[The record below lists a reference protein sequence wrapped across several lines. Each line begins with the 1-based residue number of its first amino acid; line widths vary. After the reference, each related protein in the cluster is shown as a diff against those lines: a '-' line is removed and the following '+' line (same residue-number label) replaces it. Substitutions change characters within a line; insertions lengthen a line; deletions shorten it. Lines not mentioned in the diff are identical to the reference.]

1 MARAAE
7 ATGGA
12 GATASGRAMAQMA
25 GEEGEVAGGG
35 SGSAPCA
42 QRPCLRLGL
51 VAGLAAAGAG
61 AAAASWPERAEA
73 ATLLLRSAP
82 GAPSRPRKGRAVA
95 AIAPFAGPHTGRL
108 SLPQRQVFVIAELE
122 AKGGGRDKHKG
133 TGSFSC

>member
-1 MARAAE
+1 M
-7 ATGGA
+7 
-12 GATASGRAMAQMA
+12 
-25 GEEGEVAGGG
+25 AGGG
-35 SGSAPCA
+35 CSGIAPCA

-95 AIAPFAGPHTGRL
+95 AIASSPVHTPVVCLCPNDR
-108 SLPQRQVFVIAELE
+108 
-122 AKGGGRDKHKG
+122 
-133 TGSFSC
+133 FS